1 MMVHNMKLNNEPFN
15 MIKDNR
21 KTIEL
26 RLLDDKRRGVNTG
39 VWSYVKEGVKILV
52 SMESKSF

>member
-39 VWSYVKEGVKILV
+39 IWSYVKI
-52 SMESKSF
+52 

>member
-15 MIKDNR
+15 MIKDNC

-39 VWSYVKEGVKILV
+39 EYYVKV
-52 SMESKSF
+52 FQC